1 MPIVKTFDF
10 YDFKREFDVYNRRDQ
25 FSDNALEL
33 IYEYLQ
39 ECYSDSSFEMDTIA
53 ICCEFSERSC
63 QDILQYYDVYTAD
76 DMTNDELADQVREY
90 LHDNTSLVG
99 EYINDN
105 GETVFVFVAF

>member
-10 YDFKREFDVYNRRDQ
+10 YDFKREFEVYNRADQ

-33 IYEYLQ
+33 IFEYLQ
-39 ECYSDSSFEMDTIA
+39 ECYSNYSFEMDVIS
-53 ICCEFSERSC
+53 ICCEFREMYC
-63 QDILQYYDVYTAD
+63 ADILKDYDVYTAD